1 MNEDVRSSKSI
12 TEENPRFLFIKKKY
26 DEQFRHEVSD
36 VDYPIEYLDEIPNA
50 YESNIVKQNR
60 KNKLLKMIYE
70 RHPVVNVQWLQNNL
84 QLILDYA
91 VHLCLQALIEQ
102 YHR

>member
-1 MNEDVRSSKSI
+1 
-12 TEENPRFLFIKKKY
+12 
-26 DEQFRHEVSD
+26 
-36 VDYPIEYLDEIPNA
+36 
-50 YESNIVKQNR
+50 
-60 KNKLLKMIYE
+60 MIYE